1 MVTASSAAGLELRQT
16 VWAMQALALGTRWRG
31 FECYGL
37 ISSVTSDQFSLLQ
50 AGSMDVSG
58 DEEQDR
64 IHLRDLL
71 TCSAMSLVSP
81 GILSSFARRFRS
93 PK

>member
-16 VWAMQALALGTRWRG
+16 VWAMQALALGTRWSGPER
-31 FECYGL
+31 YGL

-50 AGSMDVSG
+50 AGSMDVSR
-58 DEEQDR
+58 DQEHDR